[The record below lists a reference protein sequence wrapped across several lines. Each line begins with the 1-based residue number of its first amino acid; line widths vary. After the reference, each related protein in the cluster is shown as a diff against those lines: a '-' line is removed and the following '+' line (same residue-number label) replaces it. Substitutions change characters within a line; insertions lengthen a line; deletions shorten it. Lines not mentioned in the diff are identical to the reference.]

1 MALPELN
8 LFTNAYREASEALPE
23 LADVALAEV
32 GIDGYIINLNAF
44 GKAVWGWKEGDKLP
58 APVFST
64 LCNGKPLSLP
74 DQSDG
79 RRILGTGVRRQQ
91 GWLVV
96 GYHEKRTSSLRQES
110 SFRTLIENIPPVNH
124 PFIDQAPQ
132 GILFL
137 DRNGDVIFSNQQFR
151 DFIHANPDASNADN
165 AFKIFEFDTALTGQL
180 RGLLS
185 EGSPLVQQTI
195 ILQPQSEFP
204 SVPLRINGSAVH
216 DTKNT
221 ILGAVITLESHQ
233 EKKEAVPASTTHVSA
248 DHDQLAQLKNV
259 FIAMMSHEIRTPLG
273 VMNGYAEILGQ
284 ELEDYETSTGNVLP
298 PQVKEF
304 VGAIHENAQR
314 LLGVV
319 NELFDLSNMRQV
331 TLSPISLHQTLQ
343 VEAEKARQVLERKNV
358 QFESV
363 YNDADLIVLSNA
375 KRLGQVLKN
384 LLSNAAKFT
393 HQGEVSICTRREG
406 MWAVIEIADTG
417 IGISEEY
424 MQQLFTPFW
433 QEDTRLNRQFPGTG
447 LGLALVKLLL
457 DLMNGRIEVD
467 SKKGQGSTF
476 RIYLPIA
483 E

>member
-8 LFTNAYREASEALPE
+8 VFTNTYPGAVESLPE

-32 GIDGYIINLNAF
+32 GVDGYIINLNAF
-44 GKAVWGWKEGDKLP
+44 GKAVWGWKEGEKIP
-58 APVFST
+58 SRVFST
-64 LCNGKPLSLP
+64 LRNGKPLSLP
-74 DQSDG
+74 DHSDG
-79 RRILGTGVRRQQ
+79 RRILGTGVRRQH

-96 GYHEKRTSSLRQES
+96 GYHEKRTSSLKPES

-151 DFIHANPDASNADN
+151 DFIHASPDANHAGN
-165 AFKIFEFDTALTGQL
+165 AFEIFDFDAALTEQL
-180 RGLLS
+180 RGLLT
-185 EGSPLVQQTI
+185 EGSALLQKTI
-195 ILQPQSEFP
+195 VLQPESAFP

-221 ILGAVITLESHQ
+221 ILGAVITLEAHEAQ
-233 EKKEAVPASTTHVSA
+233 EEAVHAPTTQVSA

-284 ELEDYETSTGNVLP
+284 ELEEYETSTGNVLP

-331 TLSPISLHQTLQ
+331 TLSPISLHQTLLI
-343 VEAEKARQVLERKNV
+343 ETEKTNQILERKAV
-358 QFESV
+358 QFEAIF
-363 YNDADLIVLSNA
+363 DDTDLLVLSNA
-375 KRLGQVLKN
+375 KRLGQVFKN

-393 HQGEVSICTRREG
+393 HQGKVSICTRREG
-406 MWAVIEIADTG
+406 KWAVIEVADTG

-424 MQQLFTPFW
+424 MQKLFTPFW

-457 DLMNGRIEVD
+457 DLMNGRIEVE
-467 SKKGQGSTF
+467 SEKGQGSTF

>member
-8 LFTNAYREASEALPE
+8 IFTNTYSEAVEALPE

-32 GIDGYIINLNAF
+32 GNDGYIINLNAF

-58 APVFST
+58 SRVFST
-64 LCNGKPLSLP
+64 LRNGKPLSLP
-74 DQSDG
+74 DQNDG
-79 RRILGTGVRRQQ
+79 RRMLGTGVQRQH

-96 GYHEKRTSSLRQES
+96 GYHEKRTSSLRPES
-110 SFRTLIENIPPVNH
+110 SFRTLIENIPSVNH

-151 DFIHANPDASNADN
+151 DFVHAGLDAANVTN
-165 AFKIFEFDTALTGQL
+165 AFEIFDFDPLLTEQL
-180 RGLLS
+180 HGLLT
-185 EGSPLVQQTI
+185 EGRPLVQKTI
-195 ILQPQSEFP
+195 VLQPQAKLP
-204 SVPLRINGSAVH
+204 AVPLRISGSAVH

-221 ILGAVITLESHQ
+221 ILGAVITLEAHQ
-233 EKKEAVPASTTHVSA
+233 VQEEPVDAATTQVSA

-284 ELEDYETSTGNVLP
+284 ELDEYEVSTGNVLP

-331 TLSPISLHQTLQ
+331 TLSPISLHQTLLI
-343 VEAEKARQVLERKNV
+343 EAEKTNQVLERKSV
-358 QFESV
+358 QFEAA
-363 YNDADLIVLSNA
+363 YNDTDLIVLSNA
-375 KRLGQVLKN
+375 KRLGQVFKN

-393 HQGEVSICTRREG
+393 HQGKVSICTRREG
-406 MWAVIEIADTG
+406 SWAVVEVVDTG

-424 MQQLFTPFW
+424 MQKLFTPFW

-457 DLMNGRIEVD
+457 DLMNGRIEVE
-467 SKKGQGSTF
+467 SEKGFGSTF